1 MKNSIYFRI
10 FIATSL
16 IVLLSFSLL
25 GGLSTIINYRHTL
38 AEKRAM
44 MLSTL
49 TQTSRYIRTQHLHY
63 AVDLDDLNL
72 SMWLTWTSGL
82 TGFDFLVTDAQG
94 VVESCSDRTHVNVG
108 KIVPESL
115 LSLIVD
121 GESSVMLSTL
131 GQIYPERR
139 QVSGTPLAVNIDGNM
154 RIFGYLFVTSDI
166 STFMQEW
173 SNFYSVFILIALS
186 VMILAFIISFI
197 AVKKQAEPLNE
208 MASAARRFARG
219 EFNVRVEDQ
228 GRQDELGQLTQAFNA
243 MAVSLE
249 SAEQQRKDFIANL
262 SHELKTPMTV
272 IAGFAEGLLDGTIP
286 RKDEARYL
294 GVISS
299 ETRRLSR
306 LVRSMLEISTL
317 QSKESVTVGDSSFDI
332 SEVVR
337 LALLSLDMKIEE
349 KQLGVEAELPD
360 EEIITRGDADSI
372 IQVVFNLIDN
382 AIKFSD
388 PGGVIELELW
398 KQGSRAYVSVTNRGE
413 TIPSDELPL
422 IFDRFHKADKSR
434 SRNHDGVGLGL
445 FIVKKILDNHN
456 EDIFVTS
463 ADRITKFVFS
473 LTLV

>member
-1 MKNSIYFRI
+1 
-10 FIATSL
+10 
-16 IVLLSFSLL
+16 
-25 GGLSTIINYRHTL
+25 
-38 AEKRAM
+38 M

-49 TQTSRYIRTQHLHY
+49 NATSRYIMTQHLHY

-72 SMWLTWTSGL
+72 SMWLTMTSGV
-82 TGFDFLVTDAQG
+82 TGFDLLVTNATG
-94 VVESCSDRTHVNVG
+94 IVESCSDRTLVNVG
-108 KIVPESL
+108 KPVPESF
-115 LSLIVD
+115 LSFISE
-121 GESSVMLSTL
+121 GERSVILSTL
-131 GQIYPERR
+131 GDIYPERR
-139 QVSGTPLAVNIDGNM
+139 QISGVPLAINIDGSM

-166 STFMQEW
+166 TAFMQEW
-173 SNFYSVFILIALS
+173 SNFYSVFILIALI

-197 AVKKQAEPLNE
+197 TVKKQAEPLNE

-219 EFNVRVEDQ
+219 EFNIRVEDH

-243 MAVSLE
+243 MADSLE
-249 SAEQQRKDFIANL
+249 SVEQQRQDFIANL

-286 RKDEARYL
+286 RKDETRYL

-317 QSKESVTVGDSSFDI
+317 QSKESTVVGDNSFDI
-332 SEVVR
+332 SEIVR

-360 EEIITRGDADSI
+360 DVVMTRGDVDSI
-372 IQVVFNLIDN
+372 IQVVYNLIDN
-382 AIKFSD
+382 AIKFSF

-398 KQGSRAYVSVTNRGE
+398 KQGPRAYVSVTNRGE

-422 IFDRFHKADKSR
+422 IFDRFQKADKSR
-434 SRNHDGVGLGL
+434 SRSHDGVGLGL

-463 ADRITKFVFS
+463 SDGLTKFVFS
-473 LTLV
+473 LTLTS